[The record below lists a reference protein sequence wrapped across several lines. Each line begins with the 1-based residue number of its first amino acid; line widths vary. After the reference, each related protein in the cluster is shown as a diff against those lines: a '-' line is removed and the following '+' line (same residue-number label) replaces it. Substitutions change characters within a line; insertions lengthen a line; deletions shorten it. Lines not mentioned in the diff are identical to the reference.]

1 MFFLRLTVILILFSF
16 GTTSANSSE
25 HSVLK
30 MFGSHCV
37 KCHGE
42 GGIEK
47 GKVNLLE
54 IKTSATLSKNI
65 DLLQDLINVIN
76 NGDMPPEGE
85 PELKP
90 IDRKRVVSEL
100 RGILNDVVAKGGL
113 IPKTPIRRMNRFQYN
128 NCLLYTSPSP
138 RDATLS
144 RMPSSA

>member
-16 GTTSANSSE
+16 GITSANSSE
-25 HSVLK
+25 YSILK

-42 GGIEK
+42 GGKVK

-54 IKTSATLSKNI
+54 IKDSATLSKNI
-65 DLLQDLINVIN
+65 DLLQGLIDVIN
-76 NGDMPPEGE
+76 NGEMPPEGE

-100 RGILNDVVAKGGL
+100 RG
-113 IPKTPIRRMNRFQYN
+113 
-128 NCLLYTSPSP
+128 CLLYTSPSP
-138 RDATLS
+138 RDVEES

>member
-16 GTTSANSSE
+16 ATTSANSSE

-42 GGIEK
+42 GGKEK
-47 GKVNLLE
+47 GEVNLLE

-65 DLLQDLINVIN
+65 DLLQDLIDVIN
-76 NGDMPPEGE
+76 NGEMPPEGE

-100 RGILNDVVAKGGL
+100 RGILNDVVKLIDKVAAKG
-113 IPKTPIRRMNRFQYN
+113 IIHKNKAAN
-128 NCLLYTSPSP
+128 KKSSLYKHTNK
-138 RDATLS
+138 LK
-144 RMPSSA
+144 

>member
-16 GTTSANSSE
+16 VTTSANSSE

-54 IKTSATLSKNI
+54 IKTSAKLSKNI
-65 DLLQDLINVIN
+65 DLLEDLIDVI
-76 NGDMPPEGE
+76 
-85 PELKP
+85 
-90 IDRKRVVSEL
+90 
-100 RGILNDVVAKGGL
+100 
-113 IPKTPIRRMNRFQYN
+113 N

-138 RDATLS
+138 RDS
-144 RMPSSA
+144 